1 MRREAFESLIATAL
15 ESVAKDVVAVGKSK
29 KRQSRLR
36 GFAVVRYEA
45 SDKLLGDAVG
55 KLVSRTGRRPVA
67 ITDPALVP
75 MCF

>member
-1 MRREAFESLIATAL
+1 MKRETFESMIEAAL
-15 ESVAKDVVAVGKSK
+15 ESVAKDIVAVGKPK

-36 GFAVVRYEA
+36 GFAVVRYNA
-45 SDKLLGDAVG
+45 TDSALGSAVSN
-55 KLVSRTGRRPVA
+55 LVSRNARRPIA